1 MVVLYTK
8 NYWKGSD
15 LLELFEN
22 VFKQYTHGTAL
33 MPDIIVKTAN
43 RRNGVKHKSLISID
57 AI

>member
-1 MVVLYTK
+1 M
-8 NYWKGSD
+8 
-15 LLELFEN
+15 LELFEN

-57 AI
+57 AT